1 LFIYKKREITI
12 YLLIYPDDIVVASSS
27 NQAVEALLS
36 DLRQDFTLKDL
47 GLLHYFLGIEVE
59 QIRKASF

>member
-12 YLLIYPDDIVVASSS
+12 YLLIYADDIVVASSS